1 MTMKKNMTKTMILS
15 LLLLIMI
22 GLAGCNVNN
31 DQVPENMP
39 EENTAEPANNVT
51 QGKRVYFAAP
61 LFNIMEMEYNLKLA
75 NILESFGYEVF
86 LPQRDGFLATELEG
100 LTEEELTKKIFEKD
114 IEEIAKS
121 DIIFMVI
128 DGRVPDE
135 GACVELG
142 IAYASGKRCYGI
154 KSDAR
159 TIEASLA
166 TNPMIIGCLKKLFFN
181 YDEEKLIE
189 ELKEYLENNEL

>member
-15 LLLLIMI
+15 FLLLIMI

-31 DQVPENMP
+31 DQVPENML

-51 QGKRVYFAAP
+51 QGKKVYFAAP

-75 NILESFGYEVF
+75 NILESYGYEVF

-114 IEEIAKS
+114 IDEIAKS

-181 YDEEKLIE
+181 YDGEKLIE

>member
-1 MTMKKNMTKTMILS
+1 MTMKNNMTKTIILS

-31 DQVPENMP
+31 NQFPENMP

-51 QGKRVYFAAP
+51 QGKKVYFAAP

-181 YDEEKLIE
+181 YDGEKLIE